1 MTDATEVANSVL
13 DDDGGFDP
21 PKSSP
26 AFGVGSKFLAISV
39 FIGLVAG
46 VASFMIRLPYLALE
60 PGNTFETEEYVVVE
74 GAEAYM
80 SPGEVSFVTVTQR
93 RLTPMDWVISKLQSS
108 DDIFHE
114 DELLQGRTF
123 DEQREENAQLMLSS
137 QNSAIAA
144 ALAELG
150 FETAEPAGV
159 VLIDVVEGGPL
170 DGVLARNDVITQID
184 GEPILTQEQLFD
196 LLTDK
201 PLDATVVLLAGRPG
215 AEPQEI
221 SVPLTTDT
229 AAFIGIMRD
238 ATSPAAESGA
248 MVDGVI
254 EGGAVD
260 GLLVPGDR
268 IVSLDGDMIDSFE
281 SLVAALAE
289 MRSGDVVS
297 LEAVR
302 SENGTETVV
311 SGTITLGMRTLE
323 RVGIANA
330 ATQLRDTEL
339 PFEVGFTTED
349 IGGPSA
355 GLAFTLTV
363 LDVLTDGD
371 LTGGAN
377 IVVTGT
383 IDRDGNVG
391 PIGGVKQ
398 KAFAAKEAGADVFIV
413 PAGNLEAAEL
423 AVGDLRIEPASTLDE
438 ALAIIA
444 GFGGNAGSLP
454 TNGEL

>member
-1 MTDATEVANSVL
+1 MTDATEVANIVL
-13 DDDGGFDP
+13 DEDP
-21 PKSSP
+21 GIDPLASSP
-26 AFGVGSKFLAISV
+26 AFGVGSKFLVLSI
-39 FIGLVAG
+39 FIGVIAG

-74 GAEAYM
+74 GTEAYT

-114 DELLQGRTF
+114 DELLRGRTF
-123 DEQREENAQLMLSS
+123 DEQREENAQLMVSS

-159 VLIDVVEGGPL
+159 VLIDVVEGGPI
-170 DGVLARNDVITQID
+170 DGLLARNDVVTEID

-196 LLTDK
+196 ALTEK
-201 PLDATVVLLAGRPG
+201 PLDATVVLLVGRPG

-221 SVPLTTDT
+221 SVSLTTDT
-229 AAFIGIMRD
+229 AAFIGIMRE
-238 ATSPAAESGA
+238 ATSAVPDSGA
-248 MVDGVI
+248 TVDGVI
-254 EGGAVD
+254 DGGAVD

-268 IVSLDGDMIDSFE
+268 IVSLDGETIESFE

-289 MRSGDVVS
+289 LRSGDVVS

-302 SENGTETVV
+302 SENGRDTVV
-311 SGTITLGMRTLE
+311 SGTITLGLRTLE
-323 RVGIANA
+323 RAGIARA
-330 ATQLRDTEL
+330 ATQLRDAEL
-339 PFEVGFTTED
+339 PFDVGFTTED

-398 KAFAAKEAGADVFIV
+398 KAFAAKEADADIFIV
-413 PAGNLEAAEL
+413 PAGNLEAARL
-423 AVGDLRIEPASTLDE
+423 AVDDLRIEPAATLDE
-438 ALAIIA
+438 ALEIIA
-444 GFGGNAGSLP
+444 EFGGNAGSLP
-454 TNGEL
+454 MNGEL

>member
-1 MTDATEVANSVL
+1 MTDATEVSNTVL

-21 PKSSP
+21 PESSP
-26 AFGVGSKFLAISV
+26 AFGVGSKFLAFSV
-39 FIGLVAG
+39 FVGLVAG
-46 VASFMIRLPYLALE
+46 VASFMIQLPYLALE

-74 GAEAYM
+74 GAEAYT

-93 RLTPMDWVISKLQSS
+93 RLTPIDWLISKLQSS

-114 DELLQGRTF
+114 DDLLRGRTF
-123 DEQREENAQLMLSS
+123 AEQREENAQLMLSS

-184 GEPILTQEQLFD
+184 GESILTQEQLFD
-196 LLTDK
+196 QLTDK

-238 ATSPAAESGA
+238 ATSPVAENGA
-248 MVDGVI
+248 TVDGVI

-268 IVSLDGDMIDSFE
+268 IVSLDGIMIDSFE

-323 RVGIANA
+323 RVGIASA
-330 ATQLRDTEL
+330 ATQLRDAEL
-339 PFEVGFTTED
+339 PFDVGFTTED

-383 IDRDGNVG
+383 IDRAGNVG

-398 KAFAAKEAGADVFIV
+398 KAFAAKEAGADIFIV
-413 PAGNLEAAEL
+413 PAGNLEAAER
-423 AVGDLRIEPASTLDE
+423 AVEGLRIEPASTLDE
-438 ALAIIA
+438 ALEIIA